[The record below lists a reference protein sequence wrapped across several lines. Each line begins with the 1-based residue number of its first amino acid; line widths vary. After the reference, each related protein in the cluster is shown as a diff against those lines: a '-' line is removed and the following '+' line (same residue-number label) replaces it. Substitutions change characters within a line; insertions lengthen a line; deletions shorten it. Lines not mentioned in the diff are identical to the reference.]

1 MEKLTYKITDF
12 EGPLDL
18 LITLIQKHKLDIH
31 DIQITSLVE
40 QYLDYIEKSKSLNL
54 DISSE
59 FLEMAARLIHIKS
72 VSLLPKNKEE
82 TEKLK
87 QELQGELVEYLQ
99 CKKAAEKLT
108 QMADFSTFVR
118 EPSTISVDL
127 TYSLKHN
134 KLELLNTLLKISK
147 AKSAKPEA
155 EQTQFFGKVKTHI
168 VSVSSKVIF
177 VMRSAYK
184 KGFIKYKSLFKNSKS
199 KSEAIA
205 TFLAVLELIFNKRI
219 YTKNNNNNL
228 LLILNK
234 KHKTKEEIKN
244 GS

>member
-18 LITLIQKHKLDIH
+18 LLTLIKKHKLNIQ

-40 QYLDYIEKSKSLNL
+40 QYLDYIETSRNLNL

-99 CKKAAEKLT
+99 CKNAAEKLAK
-108 QMADFSTFVR
+108 MADFSSFVR
-118 EPSTISVDL
+118 KTDEKVEIDL
-127 TYSLKHN
+127 TYSLKHD
-134 KLELLNTLLKISK
+134 KLELLNALLRVSK
-147 AKSAKPEA
+147 PKVNEKSNQEV
-155 EQTQFFGKVKTHI
+155 QFFGKVKTHV

-177 VMRSAYK
+177 VMRKAYK
-184 KGFIKYKSLFKNSKS
+184 KGFVKYKNLFKNTGS

-205 TFLAVLELIFNKRI
+205 TFLAVLELIFNKRLR
-219 YTKNNNNNL
+219 TENNNNNL
-228 LLILNK
+228 VLILNK
-234 KHKTKEEIKN
+234 DHKNRKK
-244 GS
+244 

>member
-18 LITLIQKHKLDIH
+18 LLTLIQKHKLNIQ

-40 QYLDYIEKSKSLNL
+40 QYLDYIETSRNLNL

-99 CKKAAEKLT
+99 CKNAAEKLAK
-108 QMADFSTFVR
+108 MADFSSFVR
-118 EPSTISVDL
+118 NTDEAVEIDL
-127 TYSLKHN
+127 TYSLKHM
-134 KLELLNTLLKISK
+134 ISQK
-147 AKSAKPEA
+147 
-155 EQTQFFGKVKTHI
+155 
-168 VSVSSKVIF
+168 F
-177 VMRSAYK
+177 VLYK
-184 KGFIKYKSLFKNSKS
+184 KEFFQ
-199 KSEAIA
+199 
-205 TFLAVLELIFNKRI
+205 T
-219 YTKNNNNNL
+219 T
-228 LLILNK
+228 
-234 KHKTKEEIKN
+234 
-244 GS
+244 

>member
-99 CKKAAEKLT
+99 CKKAAEKLAKI
-108 QMADFSTFVR
+108 ADFSTCIR
-118 EPSTISVDL
+118 EPSVISVDM

-134 KLELLNTLLKISK
+134 KLELLNSLLKISK

-168 VSVSSKVIF
+168 VSVSSRVIF

-184 KGFIKYKSLFKNSKS
+184 NGFIKYKSLFKSSKS